1 MMKRRN
7 LFVPNKR
14 DYVRGKRPQVDCI
27 LCSILKGEPEVVELL
42 VHLTD
47 LFGVTV
53 NLYPYN
59 AGHLMIF
66 PIRHIID
73 PREYNAQEI
82 LELHELQKL
91 TLDILQ
97 TVYEPMGFN
106 IGYNIG
112 RTSGQSIPHVHLH
125 VVPRYPNEVGF
136 MDIIG
141 GTKIVVEDPVDSK
154 NKLKKAFTEATK
166 KRTK

>member
-1 MMKRRN
+1 MQRKN

-14 DYVRGKRPQVDCI
+14 EYVRGKRPKVDCI
-27 LCSILKGEPEVVELL
+27 LCSILNGDPQVVELL
-42 VHLTD
+42 VHRTN

-59 AGHLMIF
+59 AGHIMIF

-73 PREYNAQEI
+73 PREYNDDEV
-82 LELHELQKL
+82 LELHELQNMC
-91 TLDILQ
+91 LDILQ
-97 TVYEPMGFN
+97 ETYDPMGFN
-106 IGYNIG
+106 IGYNLG

-125 VVPRYPNEVGF
+125 IVPRYPNEVGF

-141 GTKIVVEDPVDSK
+141 GAKIVVEDPIDSQK
-154 NKLKKAFTEATK
+154 KLTKAFRAASK
-166 KRTK
+166 K

>member
-1 MMKRRN
+1 MMKRKN
-7 LFVPNKR
+7 LFVPNKME
-14 DYVRGKRPQVDCI
+14 YVRGKKPKVECI
-27 LCSILKGEPEVVELL
+27 LCSILKGEPEVVELM
-42 VHLTD
+42 VYRTD

-59 AGHLMIF
+59 AGHVMIF

-73 PREYNAQEI
+73 PREYNNHEVLEI
-82 LELHELQKL
+82 NELQNI

-97 TVYEPMGFN
+97 SLYEPMGFN
-106 IGYNIG
+106 IGYNLG

-125 VVPRYPNEVGF
+125 IVPRYPNEVGF

-141 GTKIVVEDPVDSK
+141 GAKIVVENPVDTR
-154 NKLKKAFTEATK
+154 NKIKKAFEK
-166 KRTK
+166 FFRK